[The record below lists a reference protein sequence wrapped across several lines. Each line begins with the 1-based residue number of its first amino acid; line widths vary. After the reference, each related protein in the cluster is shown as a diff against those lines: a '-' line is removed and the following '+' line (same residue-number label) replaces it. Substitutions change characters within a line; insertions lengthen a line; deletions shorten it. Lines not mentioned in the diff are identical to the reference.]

1 MTITRLERK
10 GLRNVSRAKR
20 KKQIIKS
27 LSKIPVIKNVDID
40 AIKKDS
46 INKAYFSDKKT
57 FIEYFL
63 NHKKKYNVIYIKGSR
78 SMKLENIINSLFEV
92 KC

>member
-27 LSKIPVIKNVDID
+27 LSRIPVIKNVDIE
-40 AIKKDS
+40 AVKKEFDS
-46 INKAYFSDKKT
+46 KLKTKSSKEKKESPKKT
-57 FIEYFL
+57 E
-63 NHKKKYNVIYIKGSR
+63 KKT
-78 SMKLENIINSLFEV
+78 
-92 KC
+92 CC

>member
-27 LSKIPVIKNVDID
+27 LSKIPVIKNVDVD
-40 AIKKDS
+40 AIKKEFVS
-46 INKAYFSDKKT
+46 KLKTKSKNKKDTSKKT
-57 FIEYFL
+57 EEKPT
-63 NHKKKYNVIYIKGSR
+63 KKK
-78 SMKLENIINSLFEV
+78 
-92 KC
+92 

>member
-27 LSKIPVIKNVDID
+27 LSKIPVIKNVDLE
-40 AIKKDS
+40 AIKKEFDAKLKTKS
-46 INKAYFSDKKT
+46 KSTKDTKDASKKT
-57 FIEYFL
+57 AEKST
-63 NHKKKYNVIYIKGSR
+63 KKK
-78 SMKLENIINSLFEV
+78 
-92 KC
+92 

>member
-27 LSKIPVIKNVDID
+27 LSKIPVIKNVDVD
-40 AIKKDS
+40 AIKKEFDS
-46 INKAYFSDKKT
+46 KLKTKSKGKKDTIETSNKTEEKST
-57 FIEYFL
+57 
-63 NHKKKYNVIYIKGSR
+63 KKK
-78 SMKLENIINSLFEV
+78 
-92 KC
+92 

>member
-27 LSKIPVIKNVDID
+27 LSKIPVIKNVDVD
-40 AIKKDS
+40 AIKKEFDS
-46 INKAYFSDKKT
+46 KLKIKSKNKKDTSKKT
-57 FIEYFL
+57 EEKSA
-63 NHKKKYNVIYIKGSR
+63 KKK
-78 SMKLENIINSLFEV
+78 
-92 KC
+92 

>member
-27 LSKIPVIKNVDID
+27 LSKIPVIKNVDVD
-40 AIKKDS
+40 AIKKEFDS
-46 INKAYFSDKKT
+46 KLKTKSKNKKDISKKT
-57 FIEYFL
+57 EEKPT
-63 NHKKKYNVIYIKGSR
+63 KKK
-78 SMKLENIINSLFEV
+78 
-92 KC
+92 

>member
-27 LSKIPVIKNVDID
+27 LSKIPVIKNVDVD
-40 AIKKDS
+40 AIKKEFDS
-46 INKAYFSDKKT
+46 KLKTKSKNKKHTSKKT
-57 FIEYFL
+57 E
-63 NHKKKYNVIYIKGSR
+63 
-78 SMKLENIINSLFEV
+78 ENQFYG
-92 KC
+92 

>member
-27 LSKIPVIKNVDID
+27 LSKIPVIKNVDVD
-40 AIKKDS
+40 AIKKEFDS
-46 INKAYFSDKKT
+46 KLKTKSKNKKDTSKKNRRET
-57 FIEYFL
+57 
-63 NHKKKYNVIYIKGSR
+63 H
-78 SMKLENIINSLFEV
+78 
-92 KC
+92 

>member
-27 LSKIPVIKNVDID
+27 LSRIPVIKNVDIE
-40 AIKKDS
+40 AVKKEFDS
-46 INKAYFSDKKT
+46 RLKTKSSSKEKKESPKKT
-57 FIEYFL
+57 E
-63 NHKKKYNVIYIKGSR
+63 KKPTAKS
-78 SMKLENIINSLFEV
+78 KL
-92 KC
+92 

>member
-27 LSKIPVIKNVDID
+27 LSKIPVIKNVDVD
-40 AIKKDS
+40 AIKKEFDS
-46 INKAYFSDKKT
+46 MLKTKSKNKKDTSKKT
-57 FIEYFL
+57 EEKPT
-63 NHKKKYNVIYIKGSR
+63 KKK
-78 SMKLENIINSLFEV
+78 
-92 KC
+92 

>member
-40 AIKKDS
+40 AIKKEFDS
-46 INKAYFSDKKT
+46 KLKTKSKNKKDTSKKT
-57 FIEYFL
+57 EEKPT
-63 NHKKKYNVIYIKGSR
+63 KKK
-78 SMKLENIINSLFEV
+78 
-92 KC
+92 